1 MSKRIVIALGG
12 NALGSTPYEQLAL
25 VTETAKPIVDL
36 IAQGNEVI
44 IAHGNGPQVGMINL
58 GMATAAEAGAIKSD
72 MPFPE
77 CGAMSQGYIGYD
89 LQNAVRAELLKR
101 GIFKTVSTI
110 LTQVIVDP
118 YDDAFHH
125 PVKVIG
131 RYMDAKEAEAE
142 EQKGNYVKEEPGKGY
157 RRIVAAPMP
166 KSIVEIDAIKT
177 LVQNDQVVIAC
188 GGGGIPVLQ
197 QGNELKGAS
206 AIIEKDYASGK
217 LAEGVDADIL
227 MILTNDKMVDID
239 RDTEH
244 PRFLEHITVEEAKEH
259 IAADQ
264 FGVNSMLPKICA
276 SVDFITAGRGRS
288 AIITNLENAIDAL
301 KGKTGTIITE

>member
-1 MSKRIVIALGG
+1 
-12 NALGSTPYEQLAL
+12 
-25 VTETAKPIVDL
+25 
-36 IAQGNEVI
+36 
-44 IAHGNGPQVGMINL
+44 
-58 GMATAAEAGAIKSD
+58 
-72 MPFPE
+72 
-77 CGAMSQGYIGYD
+77 
-89 LQNAVRAELLKR
+89 
-101 GIFKTVSTI
+101 
-110 LTQVIVDP
+110 
-118 YDDAFHH
+118 
-125 PVKVIG
+125 
-131 RYMDAKEAEAE
+131 
-142 EQKGNYVKEEPGKGY
+142 
-157 RRIVAAPMP
+157 MP

-276 SVDFITAGRGRS
+276 SFDFITARRGRS

>member
-1 MSKRIVIALGG
+1 MKEKLLASA
-12 NALGSTPYEQLAL
+12 AL
-25 VTETAKPIVDL
+25 VLLACTPAM
-36 IAQGNEVI
+36 AQGLDDVKHKFASVSGI
-44 IAHGNGPQVGMINL
+44 VQDKC
-58 GMATAAEAGAIKSD
+58 MACHSR
-72 MPFPE
+72 
-77 CGAMSQGYIGYD
+77 GYD
-89 LQNAVRAELLKR
+89 LPFYAKVP
-101 GIFKTVSTI
+101 GI
-110 LTQVIVDP
+110 
-118 YDDAFHH
+118 
-125 PVKVIG
+125 
-131 RYMDAKEAEAE
+131 
-142 EQKGNYVKEEPGKGY
+142 
-157 RRIVAAPMP
+157 
-166 KSIVEIDAIKT
+166 
-177 LVQNDQVVIAC
+177 
-188 GGGGIPVLQ
+188 
-197 QGNELKGAS
+197 S

-276 SVDFITAGRGRS
+276 SVDFITAGKGRS

>member
-1 MSKRIVIALGG
+1 MKEKLLASA
-12 NALGSTPYEQLAL
+12 AL
-25 VTETAKPIVDL
+25 VLLAGTPAM
-36 IAQGNEVI
+36 AQGLDDVKHKFASVSGI
-44 IAHGNGPQVGMINL
+44 VQDKC
-58 GMATAAEAGAIKSD
+58 MACHSR
-72 MPFPE
+72 
-77 CGAMSQGYIGYD
+77 GYD
-89 LQNAVRAELLKR
+89 LPFYAKVP
-101 GIFKTVSTI
+101 GI
-110 LTQVIVDP
+110 
-118 YDDAFHH
+118 
-125 PVKVIG
+125 
-131 RYMDAKEAEAE
+131 
-142 EQKGNYVKEEPGKGY
+142 
-157 RRIVAAPMP
+157 
-166 KSIVEIDAIKT
+166 
-177 LVQNDQVVIAC
+177 
-188 GGGGIPVLQ
+188 
-197 QGNELKGAS
+197 S

>member
-1 MSKRIVIALGG
+1 MKEKLLASA
-12 NALGSTPYEQLAL
+12 AL
-25 VTETAKPIVDL
+25 VLLACTPAM
-36 IAQGNEVI
+36 AQGLDDVKHKFASVSGI
-44 IAHGNGPQVGMINL
+44 VQDKC
-58 GMATAAEAGAIKSD
+58 MACHSR
-72 MPFPE
+72 
-77 CGAMSQGYIGYD
+77 GYD
-89 LQNAVRAELLKR
+89 LPFYAKVP
-101 GIFKTVSTI
+101 GI
-110 LTQVIVDP
+110 
-118 YDDAFHH
+118 
-125 PVKVIG
+125 
-131 RYMDAKEAEAE
+131 
-142 EQKGNYVKEEPGKGY
+142 
-157 RRIVAAPMP
+157 
-166 KSIVEIDAIKT
+166 
-177 LVQNDQVVIAC
+177 
-188 GGGGIPVLQ
+188 
-197 QGNELKGAS
+197 S

>member
-1 MSKRIVIALGG
+1 MQLFGSEPELMTEVAKEIEEEPFDILDINMGCPVPKVVNNGEGSALLK
-12 NALGSTPYEQLAL
+12 NP
-25 VTETAKPIVDL
+25 DL
-36 IAQGNEVI
+36 IVKI
-44 IAHGNGPQVGMINL
+44 VKSISS
-58 GMATAAEAGAIKSD
+58 AIQK
-72 MPFPE
+72 P
-77 CGAMSQGYIGYD
+77 
-89 LQNAVRAELLKR
+89 
-101 GIFKTVSTI
+101 
-110 LTQVIVDP
+110 LT
-118 YDDAFHH
+118 
-125 PVKVIG
+125 VKVRIG
-131 RYMDAKEAEAE
+131 FENEPVDIVEMDAIRALTDAD
-142 EQKGNYVKEEPGKGY
+142 Q
-157 RRIVAAPMP
+157 IV
-166 KSIVEIDAIKT
+166 V
-177 LVQNDQVVIAC
+177 AC

-217 LAEGVDADIL
+217 LAEDVDADIL

>member
-1 MSKRIVIALGG
+1 MRS
-12 NALGSTPYEQLAL
+12 
-25 VTETAKPIVDL
+25 
-36 IAQGNEVI
+36 
-44 IAHGNGPQVGMINL
+44 
-58 GMATAAEAGAIKSD
+58 
-72 MPFPE
+72 
-77 CGAMSQGYIGYD
+77 
-89 LQNAVRAELLKR
+89 
-101 GIFKTVSTI
+101 
-110 LTQVIVDP
+110 
-118 YDDAFHH
+118 
-125 PVKVIG
+125 
-131 RYMDAKEAEAE
+131 
-142 EQKGNYVKEEPGKGY
+142 
-157 RRIVAAPMP
+157 
-166 KSIVEIDAIKT
+166 KT
-177 LVQNDQVVIAC
+177 LVQNDQVVVVPAEAAVSRFC
-188 GGGGIPVLQ
+188 SRAMSSKVQ
-197 QGNELKGAS
+197 S

-259 IAADQ
+259 IATDQ